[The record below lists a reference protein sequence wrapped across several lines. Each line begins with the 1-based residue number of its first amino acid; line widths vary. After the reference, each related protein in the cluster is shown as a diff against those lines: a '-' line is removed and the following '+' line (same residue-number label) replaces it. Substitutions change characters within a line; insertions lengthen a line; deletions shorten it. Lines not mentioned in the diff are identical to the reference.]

1 MDNFKKLIY
10 ERNEVVQECDR
21 FIDEFTN
28 QTYDQNFLEL
38 INLLKEKQNNYK
50 ILQYNNCQEL
60 ALNIRELNDK
70 IYHQIIMLSNLGK
83 LERKSEIYIKYTK
96 LYDSKQI
103 QDFILKQINYIK
115 KCHKSIITTLGL
127 IPFIVYFI
135 FGKNIGY
142 FSLANSIGI
151 VSILSAL
158 AISGIS
164 LFIILFLLPI
174 LHLIFLFT
182 YSDKEKNKKY
192 LYGIYILVLV
202 VSVVLIIISCFY
214 PELITIKFLN
224 YYFLIL
230 MATIAMYYY
239 IFHYRKNKKNDFE
252 LLFFMFSHGFFSF
265 LNIFIILIIIY
276 ARINAD
282 FAIITI
288 LTIFA
293 ILFFLSSTV
302 LITTKDLDLFKISF
316 FSLII
321 TNFSIIVMMSDKI
334 IEVADLGNINYHFI
348 TLDKKALPSLPKEIC
363 VKDCEKYFCLNNNTY
378 LKEDIS
384 VIAYVDKNL
393 TVKYNKNNKTEIF
406 QNISL
411 ECLKFV
417 DKNGKTL
424 NVEEKDLKFNN
435 GVLNFKNGKIDKE
448 EPSVTIK
455 SMPQICMTYAQENND
470 TIKIYNVKIL
480 SALGKF
486 YYLQTKSGDKFEV
499 DSSLIISKQKLEDI
513 KSLISN

>member
-348 TLDKKALPSLPKEIC
+348 TLDKKALSALPSEIC
-363 VKDCEKYFCLNNNTY
+363 KKDCDKYFCLTKDNKNYCSKN
-378 LKEDIS
+378 IS
-384 VIAYVDKNL
+384 VISYID
-393 TVKYNKNNKTEIF
+393 NNFTIRYDDNN
-406 QNISL
+406 QTQSLYNISIK
-411 ECLKFV
+411 ECLKFY
-417 DKNGKTL
+417 DKSGKEL
-424 NVEEKDLKFNN
+424 KIKESESIEFSGGALKFKDDN
-435 GVLNFKNGKIDKE
+435 GDGKME
-448 EPSVTIK
+448 QNVTIN
-455 SMPQICMTYAQENND
+455 SMPQTCMTYVEEEND
-470 TIKIYNVKIL
+470 TIKLYNVKAL
-480 SALGKF
+480 SMLGKF
-486 YYLQTKSGDKFEV
+486 YYLQTKGGEKFEI
-499 DSSLIISKQKLEDI
+499 DSSFIMSKEKIED
-513 KSLISN
+513 

>member
-1 MDNFKKLIY
+1 M
-10 ERNEVVQECDR
+10 
-21 FIDEFTN
+21 
-28 QTYDQNFLEL
+28 
-38 INLLKEKQNNYK
+38 
-50 ILQYNNCQEL
+50 
-60 ALNIRELNDK
+60 
-70 IYHQIIMLSNLGK
+70 
-83 LERKSEIYIKYTK
+83 
-96 LYDSKQI
+96 
-103 QDFILKQINYIK
+103 
-115 KCHKSIITTLGL
+115 
-127 IPFIVYFI
+127 
-135 FGKNIGY
+135 
-142 FSLANSIGI
+142 
-151 VSILSAL
+151 
-158 AISGIS
+158 
-164 LFIILFLLPI
+164 
-174 LHLIFLFT
+174 
-182 YSDKEKNKKY
+182 
-192 LYGIYILVLV
+192 
-202 VSVVLIIISCFY
+202 
-214 PELITIKFLN
+214 
-224 YYFLIL
+224 
-230 MATIAMYYY
+230 
-239 IFHYRKNKKNDFE
+239 
-252 LLFFMFSHGFFSF
+252 
-265 LNIFIILIIIY
+265 
-276 ARINAD
+276 
-282 FAIITI
+282 
-288 LTIFA
+288 
-293 ILFFLSSTV
+293 
-302 LITTKDLDLFKISF
+302 
-316 FSLII
+316 II